1 MATISYKFH
10 KMIYDKFTDL
20 TDDRIIAA
28 LIGMP
33 KAKFTTLAKDF
44 ESASL
49 EIDRER
55 VLNGEIKQVKQG
67 GPKGYLDSPEKK
79 LFFIL
84 FYLKTYPTFD
94 VLGFHFGLSGGHAHA
109 HVDKLMPVLGRVLSN
124 LNLMP
129 LRQPTDSPE
138 FRQALEKYKHIA
150 IDGVE
155 CPCVRPQDDNAQKE
169 HYSGKKKDTC

>member
-1 MATISYKFH
+1 
-10 KMIYDKFTDL
+10 MIYDKFTEL
-20 TDDRIIAA
+20 TDDRIISA

-33 KAKFTTLAKDF
+33 KAKFTALAKNF

-49 EIDRER
+49 EVDRER
-55 VLNGEIKQVKQG
+55 VLNGEIKHVKQG
-67 GPKGYLDSPEKK
+67 GPKGYSDSPEKK

-109 HVDKLMPVLGRVLSN
+109 HVDKLLPVLSRALSN

-129 LRQPTDSPE
+129 LRQAADSAE

-155 CPCVRPQDDNAQKE
+155 CPCVRPQDDTAQEE
-169 HYSGKKKDTC
+169 HYSGKKKTHGESHRHFRP